1 MVMGN
6 KESIERKKNYAK
18 LLYTVEGVTVGKE
31 LAERVGVSTVTI
43 SKWINS
49 EDWEHL
55 RASVII
61 TKESELRRLYMQIT
75 ELNDTIFTRPKGERF
90 ASNKEADTLIKLTA
104 AVKQLETDTS
114 IAEAIEVVK
123 KLINHIRQDDY
134 KKAQEVTVF
143 ADAFIKSLLK

>member
-61 TKESELRRLYMQIT
+61 TKESELRRLYMQ
-75 ELNDTIFTRPKGERF
+75 LNDTIFTRPKGERF